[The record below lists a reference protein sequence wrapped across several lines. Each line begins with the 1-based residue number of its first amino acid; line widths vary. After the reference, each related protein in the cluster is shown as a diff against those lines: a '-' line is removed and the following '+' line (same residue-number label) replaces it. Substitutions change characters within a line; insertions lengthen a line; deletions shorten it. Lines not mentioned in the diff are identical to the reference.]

1 MGETTTPRGAQR
13 PNSMLRFLRDL
24 AIIVVAALLVSFLVK
39 TFLIRSFS
47 IPSGSMRDTL
57 QIEDHVIVNELATV
71 HRGDVVV
78 FHDPGGWLDATRT
91 VEGRTAQQRSFL
103 ADALGV
109 VGLGPGRDDH
119 LVKRVIGLPGDH
131 VRCCNALGQMEVN
144 GVPLTEPYIRVPAGR
159 PASGEP
165 FDVTVPAGELWVMGD
180 NRYESADSRA
190 HQGLPSK
197 GFVPEREV
205 VGRAIVVSWPLQRW
219 SWVDDHHDVFAGT
232 ERGGRDDEDRRHAP

>member
-1 MGETTTPRGAQR
+1 MCVSSTSNPAARSSSSSAATGQRCAVTTAWSNGSGA
-13 PNSMLRFLRDL
+13 
-24 AIIVVAALLVSFLVK
+24 
-39 TFLIRSFS
+39 
-47 IPSGSMRDTL
+47 G
-57 QIEDHVIVNELATV
+57 
-71 HRGDVVV
+71 
-78 FHDPGGWLDATRT
+78 T

-205 VGRAIVVSWPLQRW
+205 VGRAVVVSWPLQRW